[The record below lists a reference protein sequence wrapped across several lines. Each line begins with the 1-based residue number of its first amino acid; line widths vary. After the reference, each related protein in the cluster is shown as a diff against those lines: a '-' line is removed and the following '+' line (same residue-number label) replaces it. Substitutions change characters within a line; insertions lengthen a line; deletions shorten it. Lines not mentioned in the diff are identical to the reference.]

1 MARRDAI
8 ASVFLLALGATA
20 VYEAAKLPFGTLRN
34 PGPGFLPW
42 WESLTLGLLALV
54 LLVQSLTSPP
64 SAHAPEGRR
73 VLKVWGLL
81 AALGAYIF
89 LLENLGYPFCT
100 FLLVLFLLRVVDP
113 HRWATALGI
122 ALIAAGGSY
131 LVFAIWLK
139 VPLPAGLLAR

>member
-1 MARRDAI
+1 MARRQVVAAI
-8 ASVFLLALGATA
+8 TGLAVAGAA
-20 VYEAAKLPFGTLRN
+20 VYESSKLPFGNVRG

-54 LLVQSLTSPP
+54 LLAQGLTSPP
-64 SAHAPEGRR
+64 SAHPAEGAR

-89 LLENLGYPFCT
+89 LLESLGYPFCT
-100 FLLVLFLLRVVDP
+100 FLLVLFMLRVVDLE
-113 HRWATALGI
+113 RWATALGI

-131 LVFAIWLK
+131 IVFAIWLK